1 VSGGGLIT
9 IFMGPFILNE
19 VRVQSYI
26 QAILRREDLFV
37 GDQRYLRDTIID
49 YRGTLSITFVSD
61 VSLKIT
67 LEK

>member
-1 VSGGGLIT
+1 VTGFVPFFLT
-9 IFMGPFILNE
+9 VFILNE